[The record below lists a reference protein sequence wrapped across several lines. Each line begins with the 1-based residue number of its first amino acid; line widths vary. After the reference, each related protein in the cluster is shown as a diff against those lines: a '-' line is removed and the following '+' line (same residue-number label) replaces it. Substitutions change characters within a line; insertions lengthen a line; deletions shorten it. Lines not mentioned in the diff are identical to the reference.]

1 MFLSFFFSC
10 YFSSIYMFEIILF
23 FLFLAWVD
31 AVWEVEF
38 TERKPLDKTI
48 EEELTARRE
57 KSFTALYQCLLA
69 HADQYQS
76 AGSDGASQVSKL
88 VFLAL

>member
-1 MFLSFFFSC
+1 M
-10 YFSSIYMFEIILF
+10 
-23 FLFLAWVD
+23 
-31 AVWEVEF
+31 WEVEF

-48 EEELTARRE
+48 QEEFTARQE

-76 AGSDGASQVSKL
+76 AGSDGASQVSTL
-88 VFLAL
+88 VFVAL